1 MKTEADIKS
10 AMRALPQNTLNDLY
24 EEDFTQ
30 LLSSGQHTRGHA
42 MHVFSILL
50 CTQEALSPEA
60 LVQATVKTASLQGET
75 MTLAKMIDICL
86 NLVALD
92 PELNIMRFAHIS
104 FQEFLETKAEFAP
117 QSIHRVAATSCL
129 DFCLEG
135 SPTGMEIDLSPKD
148 NFHRYSAIYWAEHC
162 RIATDNGFNDL
173 LTNKM
178 REFVFDEGEIALT
191 FVDWNQEV
199 SQFVKTLPNDHVLVK
214 ELRSVIDSGGSPLF
228 TACVFG
234 LTSIVKDLA
243 QMKEYDW
250 NRTNDL
256 GQSGLYLAAATGR
269 KTIIQGLLRLE
280 VNVNISGGKFD
291 HPLHA
296 ACAYG
301 HSSVVKLLLD
311 HGANPKIGSKS
322 ALEYSLLAGHES
334 VASLLLTSK
343 FGISSQA
350 EYDSILQQSAEAGF
364 TDVVRFL
371 CKEYASL
378 YGERGSSRC
387 RAVEVAIF
395 KGRIGVVERYIQR
408 SSDPKIDIP
417 ADAIA
422 TAALG
427 GQNSM
432 ISLLVDQGLDLDAE
446 GVFGTPLRAACL
458 MCHESTVR
466 LLLKFGASLHI
477 SGPFGEP
484 LQAAA
489 MRGHVSIIR
498 TLLSNGANM
507 NGTGGLY
514 GTALQAAAHRG
525 HQKVVEI
532 LLDAGADVHQDGFSR
547 DAFHAASEGGHE
559 EVVRL
564 LLDKGFKIQHDL
576 PGPQFSTT
584 WPSPY
589 KNLLRDASPNRYNGT
604 KPAQDHQPK
613 SKDWRQRASTTDSS
627 HVVER
632 MRGFVVSE
640 LETVL
645 PYRERPEY
653 RRLGGPNYALPAA
666 AAKGHVNVV
675 KLLFGQLNK
684 MDIPK
689 SEIVAAFN
697 QACENGHEEVASIMI
712 SDQIEV
718 QDLQNALGAAALNG
732 HMTVV
737 NFLIDHEDRLGLARI
752 ETVSISRPA
761 AKSSNRDIT
770 SAPNQVCRPTNLAFP
785 RQWC

>member
-1 MKTEADIKS
+1 MVFELTPIV
-10 AMRALPQNTLNDLY
+10 NDL
-24 EEDFTQ
+24 
-30 LLSSGQHTRGHA
+30 S
-42 MHVFSILL
+42 
-50 CTQEALSPEA
+50 
-60 LVQATVKTASLQGET
+60 
-75 MTLAKMIDICL
+75 
-86 NLVALD
+86 
-92 PELNIMRFAHIS
+92 
-104 FQEFLETKAEFAP
+104 
-117 QSIHRVAATSCL
+117 
-129 DFCLEG
+129 
-135 SPTGMEIDLSPKD
+135 
-148 NFHRYSAIYWAEHC
+148 
-162 RIATDNGFNDL
+162 
-173 LTNKM
+173 
-178 REFVFDEGEIALT
+178 
-191 FVDWNQEV
+191 
-199 SQFVKTLPNDHVLVK
+199 
-214 ELRSVIDSGGSPLF
+214 
-228 TACVFG
+228 
-234 LTSIVKDLA
+234 

-256 GQSGLYLAAATGR
+256 GQSGLYLAAATGQ
-269 KTIIQGLLRLE
+269 KTIVQGLLRLQ
-280 VNVNISGGKFD
+280 VNVNISGGKFG

-296 ACAYG
+296 ACANG
-301 HSSVVKLLLD
+301 HASVVRLLLD
-311 HGANPKIGSKS
+311 HGANPRIGSKS
-322 ALEYSLLAGHES
+322 ALGYSLLAGHES
-334 VASLLLTSK
+334 VALLLLTSK
-343 FGISSQA
+343 FGISGQA

-378 YGERGSSRC
+378 YGELGSSRC

-408 SSDPKIDIP
+408 SSDPKIDVS

-427 GQNSM
+427 GQDSM
-432 ISLLVDQGLDLDAE
+432 ISLLVDQGLDLDEE

-466 LLLKFGASLHI
+466 LLLKLGASLHI

-489 MRGHVSIIR
+489 MRGHVSITR
-498 TLLSNGANM
+498 TLLSNGASV

-525 HQKVVEI
+525 HQKVVGI
-532 LLDAGADVHQDGFSR
+532 LLDAGADAHQGGFSR

-564 LLDKGFKIQHDL
+564 LLDKGFKIRHDGL
-576 PGPQFSTT
+576 VTMCAMIP
-584 WPSPY
+584 PSPY
-589 KNLLRDASPNRYNGT
+589 KHLLRDASPNRYNGT
-604 KPAQDHQPK
+604 KSAWDHQPK
-613 SKDWRQRASTTDSS
+613 SKDWRQLASTTDSS

-632 MRGFVVSE
+632 MRGVVVSE

-645 PYRERPEY
+645 PYRERLEY
-653 RRLGGPNYALPAA
+653 RRLDEPSYALPAA

-684 MDIPK
+684 MDITK
-689 SEIVAAFN
+689 SEIVDAFKE
-697 QACENGHEEVASIMI
+697 ACKNGHEEVVNILI

-718 QDLQNALGAAALNG
+718 QDLQDAHAAAALNG

-737 NFLIDHEDRLGLARI
+737 NFLIDHEDKLGLARI
-752 ETVSISRPA
+752 EIVHISRSA